1 MPGSNQTQ
9 RQTLLI
15 QSMFDGKPNRSGISC
30 HVQMDSTR
38 QIGVLWIHLFAFTFA
53 LWRDKLFKWMDRI
66 VLGKMDSSKDNNL

>member
-1 MPGSNQTQ
+1 
-9 RQTLLI
+9 
-15 QSMFDGKPNRSGISC
+15 MFDGDPNRSGISC

-66 VLGKMDSSKDNNL
+66 VLDKMDSSKDNNL